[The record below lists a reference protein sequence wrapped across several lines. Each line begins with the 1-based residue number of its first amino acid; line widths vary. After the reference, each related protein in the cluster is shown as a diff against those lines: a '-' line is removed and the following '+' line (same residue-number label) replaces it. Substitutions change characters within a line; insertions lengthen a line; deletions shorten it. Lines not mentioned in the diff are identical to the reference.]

1 MARRSDHSRDELHR
15 MALDTARRI
24 VAEHGLSGLTTR
36 KIVQGIG
43 YTVGTLYQVFRSVDD
58 LIEQMN
64 AETLEEL
71 HAACA
76 SMDFGSDPAESL
88 RALTTRY
95 AEYSRAHPRLW
106 SAIFD
111 HRLPQGYERG
121 KRYEDGVRGLMA
133 LVERAVAPLFG
144 PGEER
149 ERQQDA
155 HMLWGSYYGFSA
167 LANSGRMSAEAS
179 VEGMTE
185 RLIGIYLAARALSGL
200 QAASGMRTR
209 RRPASKSSSAKGQ
222 TVWGQRISIC
232 RFRGR

>member
-15 MALDTARRI
+15 MALDAARRI

-43 YTVGTLYQVFRSVDD
+43 YTLGTLYQVFRSVDD

-88 RALTTRY
+88 RTLTARY
-95 AEYSRAHPRLW
+95 TAYSRDHPRLW

-111 HRLPQGYERG
+111 HRLPEGYKRG
-121 KRYEDGVRGLMA
+121 QRYQNSVRDLMA
-133 LVERAVAPLFG
+133 LVERAIGPLYA

-149 ERQQDA
+149 EREQDA

-167 LANSGRMSAEAS
+167 LANSGRMSAGTN
-179 VEGMTE
+179 VEEMTE
-185 RLIGIYLAARALSGL
+185 RLIGIYLAARS
-200 QAASGMRTR
+200 R
-209 RRPASKSSSAKGQ
+209 
-222 TVWGQRISIC
+222 
-232 RFRGR
+232 